1 MRAHSVRVEHF
12 AMNTIH
18 HAGHH
23 RLPNGSLLRVDIEA
37 GRWVGRLYTPDMRI
51 KTRIVGG
58 DTEVHAWADRIAN
71 RG

>member
-1 MRAHSVRVEHF
+1 
-12 AMNTIH
+12 MNTIH

-37 GRWVGRLYTPDMRI
+37 GRWVGRLFTPDMRI